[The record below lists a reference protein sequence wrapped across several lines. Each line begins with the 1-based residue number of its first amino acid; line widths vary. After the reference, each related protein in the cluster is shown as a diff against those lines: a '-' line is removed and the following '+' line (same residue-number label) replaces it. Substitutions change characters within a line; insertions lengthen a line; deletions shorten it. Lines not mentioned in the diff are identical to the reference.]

1 MTRLHAGS
9 AVIGGIAII
18 AAVDFV
24 SGVEVR
30 VFPLYYAPISLAAW
44 HFGPRGAVLAALAS
58 ALWWLA
64 ANQLGGLEFSHPGIW
79 IANTCV
85 QGASFAVVGLLV
97 ARLRSALARE
107 QELGRQDPLCG
118 LSNSR
123 AFFEECARL
132 LDLCRRN
139 ARPITV
145 AYLDL
150 DNFKQVND
158 DLGHAAGDELL
169 RAFADQIR
177 SSVRSSDVPARLGG
191 DEFALLLPEM
201 DADDARLAL
210 HRLQAALHQHL
221 AAAHPGVSVSI
232 GAATFVV
239 IPDDVEAMV
248 RKADSLMYAAKRGG
262 KNQVRLEV
270 VGAPSLASAR

>member
-1 MTRLHAGS
+1 MTRHLAGG
-9 AVIGGIAII
+9 AVICGIAII
-18 AAVDFV
+18 AALDFV

-30 VFPLYYAPISLAAW
+30 VYPLYYAPISLAAW
-44 HFGPRGAVLAALAS
+44 HFGPSGAVLAALAS

-64 ANQLGGLEFSHPGIW
+64 ANQLAGLEFSHPGIW
-79 IANTCV
+79 VANTCV

-97 ARLRSALARE
+97 ARLRSGLARE
-107 QELGRQDPLCG
+107 QALGRQDPLCG
-118 LSNSR
+118 LPNSR

-139 ARPITV
+139 ARPITL

-158 DLGHAAGDELL
+158 DLGHAAGDDLL

-177 SSVRSSDVPARLGG
+177 ASVRSSDVPARLGG

-201 DADDARLAL
+201 DDDNARLAL
-210 HRLQAALHQHL
+210 HRLHAALHQRL

-239 IPDDVEAMV
+239 IPDHVEAMV
-248 RKADSLMYAAKRGG
+248 QKADSLMYAAKRGG
-262 KNQVRLEV
+262 KNQLRLEV
-270 VGAPSLASAR
+270 VGAPSLAPAR